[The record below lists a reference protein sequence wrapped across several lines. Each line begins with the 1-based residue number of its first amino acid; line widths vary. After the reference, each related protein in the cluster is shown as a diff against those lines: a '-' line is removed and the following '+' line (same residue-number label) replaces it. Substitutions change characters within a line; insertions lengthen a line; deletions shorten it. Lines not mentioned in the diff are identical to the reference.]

1 MKTGKLSLTEQ
12 EANDLLKVMNIAV
25 KAAGLES
32 GVAHFAVNMSAKLN
46 MLFAPEPEP
55 EKKPIKKVTK

>member
-1 MKTGKLSLTEQ
+1 MKIAKLTLTEQ

-32 GVAHFAVNMSAKLN
+32 GVAHFAVRFNDKLQ
-46 MLFAPEPEP
+46 MLFAPEPEVKKE
-55 EKKPIKKVTK
+55 EKKPTKK

>member
-1 MKTGKLSLTEQ
+1 MRTGKLSLTEQ

-32 GVAHFAVNMSAKLN
+32 GVALFAVNMSAKLN
-46 MLFAPEPEP
+46 MLFAPEP
-55 EKKPIKKVTK
+55 KPIKKVTK